1 MEYILMKKEGHIAFI
16 TLNRPKALNAFSSQM
31 MDELIQAVNAAGD
44 DPDIYVIVLNSCMDR
59 VFTAGGDIK
68 EERRVEGET
77 AYGFSA
83 KGQECFMTIYYSPV
97 PVVAAVDGHVL
108 GGGMELILAADI
120 TVAAKTAKIGIPT
133 INLGGIPCCTGTQ
146 LLSRRVGPSTACD
159 ILLTGRSLSGEECY
173 RLNLVQYL
181 TEKEELMGKAAEVA
195 EIIADKSPQ
204 AVALMRKAVKQ
215 GLELP
220 LSEGL
225 ELERELFVKCYDSAD
240 RTEALDAFLEK
251 REHRPYDNRESV
263 SPFKDI

>member
-16 TLNRPKALNAFSSQM
+16 TLNRPKALNAFCSQM
-31 MDELIQAVNAAGD
+31 MDELIKAVKEAGD

-68 EERRVEGET
+68 EERRVKGET

-83 KGQECFMTIYYSPV
+83 KGQECFMTIYHSQV
-97 PVVAAVDGHVL
+97 PVIAAVDGHVL
-108 GGGMELILAADI
+108 GGGMELVLAADI

-146 LLSRRVGPSTACD
+146 LLSRRVGPSTASD

-181 TEKEELMGKAAEVA
+181 TDKDDLMEKAVEVA
-195 EIIADKSPQ
+195 ETIADKSPQ
-204 AVALMRKAVKQ
+204 AVALMRRAIKQ

-220 LSEGL
+220 LADGL
-225 ELERELFVKCYDSAD
+225 ELERNLFVKCYDSDD
-240 RTEALDAFLEK
+240 RAEALDAFLEK
-251 REHRPYDNRESV
+251 REHGTYRNRAGI
-263 SPFKDI
+263 SPFGDI